1 MPFSYADA
9 RPNETKLLARL
20 EECGTD
26 WEEVAKSLL
35 SWLSD
40 DDVKEWA
47 EANDYQFEEED
58 K

>member
-9 RPNETKLLARL
+9 RPNETKLLAL
-20 EECGTD
+20 LDECGTD

-47 EANDYQFEEED
+47 EANDYWFEEED

>member
-9 RPNETKLLARL
+9 RPNETNLLAHL
-20 EECGTD
+20 DDGGTD

-47 EANDYQFEEED
+47 EANDYWFEEEG